1 MRAVQRRG
9 GRVLRDRGRRL
20 GVLRHMTLAELL
32 EPVRFCTGP
41 ERDAASFLAFVPGTS
56 STGDHTA

>member
-1 MRAVQRRG
+1 
-9 GRVLRDRGRRL
+9 L